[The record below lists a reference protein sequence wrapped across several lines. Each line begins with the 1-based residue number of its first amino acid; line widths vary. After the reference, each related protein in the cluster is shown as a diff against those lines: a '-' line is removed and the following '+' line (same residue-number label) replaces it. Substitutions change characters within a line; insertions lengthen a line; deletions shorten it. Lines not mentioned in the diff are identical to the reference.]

1 MDIGKSFSFVFED
14 DRWVTKILIAAAI
27 LAVGWVF
34 VWLVGIPLILAF
46 LLLAGYQVEIT
57 RRVIRGVTPVL
68 PEWDDWGKLLTEGVK
83 FAVIGLV
90 YALPAIIVSIC
101 LGVPVSLLGEDGNGD
116 PTWVSWVC
124 GGPLACL
131 SILWSILVAL
141 VLPAAVAF
149 YVANDDLAAAFRFGD
164 IVRFVRKNL
173 TTYILTAIMS
183 WVAGLIGGLGTWLC
197 LVGWLATYPYSIMVT
212 GHLYGQAYVEASGQA
227 AAAPITSLDDVAVS

>member
-1 MDIGKSFSFVFED
+1 MDIGKSFGFVFED
-14 DRWVTKILIAAAI
+14 DRWITKILIAAAI

-34 VWLVGIPLILAF
+34 VWLAGIPLLLAF
-46 LLLAGYQVEIT
+46 LLLAGYQMEIT

-68 PEWDDWGKLLTEGVK
+68 PEWDDWGKLLAEGVK

-101 LGVPVSLLGEDGNGD
+101 LGVPVSLVGKDASGD
-116 PTWVSWVC
+116 PNWVSWVF

-131 SILWSILVAL
+131 SILWGIVVAL

-149 YVANDDLAAAFRFGD
+149 YVVHDDLAAAFRFGEV
-164 IVRFVRKNL
+164 VRFAYKNL
-173 TTYILTAIMS
+173 TTYILTAVMS
-183 WVAGLIGGLGTWLC
+183 WVAGLIGGLGTWVC

-227 AAAPITSLDDVAVS
+227 VAASITSLDDVPVS